1 MKTSGVMKSL
11 GIFPLIVVLMLSG
24 CGGEGSGKLSDG
36 VCKDIK
42 ALIVE
47 YLRQLEKSNH
57 EDDTLLKVGMAY
69 EQFKR
74 GGCAEKITFPFER
87 ELNELSIKEQEELGH
102 RLHQR

>member
-1 MKTSGVMKSL
+1 
-11 GIFPLIVVLMLSG
+11 MLSG

-42 ALIVE
+42 ALIVK
-47 YLRQLEKSNH
+47 YQKQSEKSYNQ
-57 EDDTLLKVGMAY
+57 DDILLKVGMAY